1 VSERRIKVL
10 LAKPGLDGHD
20 VGAKVVVQA
29 LIEAGFDVIYT
40 GLRQTPDAIAAAA
53 AACEA
58 DVIGLSILSGA
69 HLPLCRRIREL
80 LQEKGLYDKLWIVGG
95 NIPEQD
101 RMVLRQLGYRGVFP
115 TGSRTDEIVTFIREN
130 VK

>member
-1 VSERRIKVL
+1 VTERRIKIL

-29 LIEAGFDVIYT
+29 LMEAGFDVIYT
-40 GLRQTPDAIAAAA
+40 GLRQTPEAIAAAA
-53 AACEA
+53 AEA
-58 DVIGLSILSGA
+58 NVDVVGLSILSGA
-69 HLPLCRRIREL
+69 HVPLCRRIREL

-95 NIPEQD
+95 NIPEED

-115 TGSRTDEIVTFIREN
+115 TGSRTDEIVSFIREN